1 MRRGRKARDLA
12 ARDRPVTERKP
23 VENPRAEARA
33 GSRSWLR
40 HAVPV
45 PTSAGAQDPAGK
57 IKFAK
62 PAQADLENTGIA
74 ANRSF
79 IETRY
84 WRVRAYPPSWD
95 SYLPWFPGAWGYKD
109 AYALYNPA
117 AYPPGRVAQ
126 PNMNWV
132 LKDAQGRPLYIPF
145 ACDGQK
151 CTQYA
156 ADFGNPEFRRWWID
170 QAKEYIGSGYKGVF
184 VDDMTIYPRVSD
196 AAGHEIRPIDPRTG
210 QPMTDSAWAGYA
222 VGFVEQLR
230 TEIKAIRPDAEIVS
244 NILWYH
250 PALGGP
256 QDAYVKRLI
265 AANDYLEIERGYT
278 DTHPES
284 NPYYSWETCLRW
296 VDYAHSQGK
305 GIVADSY
312 ASTRAGAEYEL
323 ATSLLVNEGRDS
335 LSTGYR
341 ALPTNWWPGYE
352 ADLGAAKGRRYAW
365 NGGWRR
371 DFERGTVVVAP
382 PGTTVSGSVG
392 DGLKDLDG
400 NTRTSVTLSD
410 KSGIVLVGQAP
421 APAPAPAPPPPPP
434 PVIVVDPTP
443 NPHPGQVKNPK
454 KPRPQ
459 ARAQSRQRLRRTVL
473 VRGRL
478 VHGQRGRVRLT
489 LARRHLQHWRR
500 VRARTIR
507 VVPKRLFR
515 VTFRHLARG
524 RYRVTARYVG
534 RGHAR
539 KTRRFRLHY

>member
-1 MRRGRKARDLA
+1 LKTHARR
-12 ARDRPVTERKP
+12 V
-23 VENPRAEARA
+23 ARA
-33 GSRSWLR
+33 
-40 HAVPV
+40 AVLGFAMLSLV
-45 PTSAGAQDPAGK
+45 PASAGAQDPAGK

-74 ANRSF
+74 QNSAF
-79 IETRY
+79 ISSRY

-95 SYLPWFPGAWGYKD
+95 GYLSWFPGAWGYKD

-117 AYPPGRVAQ
+117 AYPPGHVSA

-145 ACDGQK
+145 GCDGTE
-151 CTQYA
+151 CPQYA
-156 ADFGNPEFRRWWID
+156 ADLGNPDFRRWWID
-170 QAKEYIGSGYKGVF
+170 GAKQYIQSGYKGVF
-184 VDDMTIYPRVSD
+184 VDDMTLYPRVSD
-196 AAGHEIRPIDPRTG
+196 AASNQIRPIDPRTG
-210 QPMTDSAWAGYA
+210 QPMTDSAWARYA
-222 VGFVEQLR
+222 VEFLEQLR
-230 TEIKAIRPDAEIVS
+230 AEIKAIRPDAEVVS
-244 NILWYH
+244 NVLWYT
-250 PALGGP
+250 PALGGA
-256 QDAYVKRLI
+256 QDEYVKRLI

-278 DTHPES
+278 DTHPQS

-352 ADLGAAKGRRYAW
+352 TDLGAAKGRRYAW

-371 DFERGTVVVAP
+371 DFERGTVIVAP
-382 PGTTVSGSVG
+382 PGTTVSGAVG

-400 NTRTSVTLSD
+400 TTRTSVSLSD
-410 KSGIVLVGQAP
+410 KSGIVLLGQ
-421 APAPAPAPPPPPP
+421 APPPPPP
-434 PVIVVDPTP
+434 PPAIVVSPTP
-443 NPHPGQVKNPK
+443 NPKPGQVK
-454 KPRPQ
+454 KPRPKGQ
-459 ARAQSRQRLRRTVL
+459 ARVQSLSQSRTRQRRLRRTVL

-478 VHGQRGRVRLT
+478 IRGEAGRLRLT
-489 LARRHLQHWRR
+489 LARRHMGHWHA

-507 VVPKRLFR
+507 VMPKLAFRL
-515 VTFRHLARG
+515 TFRHLARG

-534 RGHAR
+534 RGRAH